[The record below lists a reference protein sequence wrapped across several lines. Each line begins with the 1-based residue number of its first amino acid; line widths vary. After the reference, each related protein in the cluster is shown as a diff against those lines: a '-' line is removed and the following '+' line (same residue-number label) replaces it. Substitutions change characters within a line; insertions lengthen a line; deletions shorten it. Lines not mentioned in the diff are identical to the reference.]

1 MKIKKIIIDNF
12 RAFKHA
18 EIDFSNFN
26 CIIGKNDTGK
36 STILA
41 ALEWFF
47 DPQKELNKNDFAA
60 AGFDWH
66 LITEPSY
73 YNEIEETTI
82 PERTYKEFISDNLC
96 VSVELYL
103 SDVVIP
109 KCSEKYD
116 FIFDKDYIND
126 ERCVR
131 VRKYMYHP
139 SYCYGKGRM
148 GYSIV
153 AYQFSKTGETLSD
166 CSFEKLKTA
175 YSEIGENAEALCN
188 TLKPLE
194 EELTGKRGIV
204 FSAIRSK
211 IRDEEA
217 HIKEQ
222 MCNVIYNYYNGIGE
236 RKEERWVPLEN
247 DEEQSSPFDL
257 DLPAYKLYTSKTRI
271 EDYLNDLFTPNN
283 ATKLY
288 KALECAKTQ
297 TVHKLAEYLNNKE
310 DKLDFLKD
318 EKINLFSQ
326 NSLIFTPNYSPLN
339 IPITNRGEGVQLKIK
354 NAVFRLLTDI
364 QQKQQQIIFAFEEPE
379 THLHPSAQLE
389 MYETIKTLS
398 ENPDYQVIITTH
410 SPYIV
415 KELANDPNSR
425 IIIVKR
431 EGGSD
436 ESTICKLKEK
446 VLPYLSMNEVN
457 YIAFDEPSIEYH
469 IELFGIMQQKLNT
482 SIAGVD
488 KWLSNNKFA
497 GKVFNYYAV
506 DSKKGCLVS
515 MKNGKY
521 RQDLMTLPY
530 CVRNQVDHPHD
541 YNIQYG
547 SRKMIEESIEIMR
560 NAIISNPTLFKNK
573 KGDSD

>member
-1 MKIKKIIIDNF
+1 MKIKKIILDNF

-36 STILA
+36 STILE
-41 ALEWFF
+41 ALRLFFNYDGIADEYDYNGVIGFLNGMNLQKKTKYHPIIVSVCFEGENEKLSPFIINGTLTVRKQFEIEPISSKYPYDYSIAVNKSFF
-47 DPQKELNKNDFAA
+47 DKGELSKNQLKQTKYLEHYRIPVQAKLQMEGEYIYIPISDIQPLSLSGLFSTLPKFKLLAA
-60 AGFDWH
+60 DTPF
-66 LITEPSY
+66 
-73 YNEIEETTI
+73 ETI
-82 PERTYKEFISDNLC
+82 QDEFIKMRFSKDIRSLIRKINKFDINGEEKMRFGISSVLFSDNNLMTPIKGK
-96 VSVELYL
+96 S
-103 SDVVIP
+103 IP
-109 KCSEKYD
+109 LA
-116 FIFDKDYIND
+116 N
-126 ERCVR
+126 
-131 VRKYMYHP
+131 
-139 SYCYGKGRM
+139 
-148 GYSIV
+148 
-153 AYQFSKTGETLSD
+153 
-166 CSFEKLKTA
+166 
-175 YSEIGENAEALCN
+175 
-188 TLKPLE
+188 
-194 EELTGKRGIV
+194 RGDG
-204 FSAIRSK
+204 IRFFAQS
-211 IRDEEA
+211 
-217 HIKEQ
+217 Q
-222 MCNVIYNYYNGIGE
+222 MF
-236 RKEERWVPLEN
+236 R
-247 DEEQSSPFDL
+247 Q
-257 DLPAYKLYTSKTRI
+257 
-271 EDYLNDLFTPNN
+271 
-283 ATKLY
+283 
-288 KALECAKTQ
+288 
-297 TVHKLAEYLNNKE
+297 LAEKENKR
-310 DKLDFLKD
+310 
-318 EKINLFSQ
+318 NL
-326 NSLIFTPNYSPLN
+326 
-339 IPITNRGEGVQLKIK
+339 
-354 NAVFRLLTDI
+354 LL
-364 QQKQQQIIFAFEEPE
+364 AFEEPE

-415 KELANDPNSR
+415 KELANDPNNK

-446 VLPYLSMNEVN
+446 VLPYPSMNEVN

-497 GKVFNYYAV
+497 EKVFNYYAV
-506 DSKKGCLVS
+506 DSKKGCLVL

-547 SRKMIEESIEIMR
+547 SRKMIEESIEIVR

>member
-60 AGFDWH
+60 AGFAWAENN
-66 LITEPSY
+66 TPSY
-73 YNEIEETTI
+73 YDEFYGVTI
-82 PERTYKEFISDNLC
+82 PEETYKEIISNNLC

-109 KCSEKYD
+109 KCSEKHDYV
-116 FIFDKDYIND
+116 FDKDYLND
-126 ERCVR
+126 EECVR

-247 DEEQSSPFDL
+247 DEGQSSPFDL

-271 EDYLNDLFTPNN
+271 EDYLNDLFTPKN

-297 TVHKLAEYLNNKE
+297 TVHKLAEYLNSKE

-326 NSLIFTPNYSPLN
+326 NSLIFTPNDSPLN

-389 MYETIKTLS
+389 MYETIKALS
-398 ENPDYQVIITTH
+398 ENLDYQVIITTH

-415 KELANDPNSR
+415 KELANGPNNK

-431 EGGSD
+431 EDGSN
-436 ESTICKLKEK
+436 ESTISKLDET
-446 VLPYLSMNEVN
+446 VLSHDDYVSMNEIN
-457 YIAFDEPSIEYH
+457 YIAFEEPSVEYH
-469 IELFGIMQQKLNT
+469 QELFAFLQGGKQTVDQVDNLFKKEYDWFQVDNKGKLVIKDG
-482 SIAGVD
+482 SPIE
-488 KWLSNNKFA
+488 
-497 GKVFNYYAV
+497 
-506 DSKKGCLVS
+506 KKHS
-515 MKNGKY
+515 
-521 RQDLMTLPY
+521 LPY
-530 CVRNQVDHPHD
+530 CVRNQIDHPTVDDTNDKKKHNA
-541 YNIQYG
+541 YLNNSHFNEKELI
-547 SRKMIEESIEIMR
+547 RKSIEIMR
-560 NAIISNPTLFKNK
+560 NAIIDTMKSC
-573 KGDSD
+573 

>member
-1 MKIKKIIIDNF
+1 M
-12 RAFKHA
+12 
-18 EIDFSNFN
+18 
-26 CIIGKNDTGK
+26 
-36 STILA
+36 
-41 ALEWFF
+41 
-47 DPQKELNKNDFAA
+47 
-60 AGFDWH
+60 
-66 LITEPSY
+66 
-73 YNEIEETTI
+73 
-82 PERTYKEFISDNLC
+82 
-96 VSVELYL
+96 
-103 SDVVIP
+103 
-109 KCSEKYD
+109 
-116 FIFDKDYIND
+116 
-126 ERCVR
+126 
-131 VRKYMYHP
+131 
-139 SYCYGKGRM
+139 
-148 GYSIV
+148 
-153 AYQFSKTGETLSD
+153 
-166 CSFEKLKTA
+166 
-175 YSEIGENAEALCN
+175 
-188 TLKPLE
+188 
-194 EELTGKRGIV
+194 
-204 FSAIRSK
+204 
-211 IRDEEA
+211 
-217 HIKEQ
+217 
-222 MCNVIYNYYNGIGE
+222 
-236 RKEERWVPLEN
+236 
-247 DEEQSSPFDL
+247 
-257 DLPAYKLYTSKTRI
+257 
-271 EDYLNDLFTPNN
+271 
-283 ATKLY
+283 
-288 KALECAKTQ
+288 
-297 TVHKLAEYLNNKE
+297 
-310 DKLDFLKD
+310 
-318 EKINLFSQ
+318 
-326 NSLIFTPNYSPLN
+326 IFTPNDSPLN

-389 MYETIKTLS
+389 MYETIKALS
-398 ENPDYQVIITTH
+398 ENLDYQVIITTH

-415 KELANDPNSR
+415 KELANDPNNK

>member
-1 MKIKKIIIDNF
+1 MKIKKLIINNF

-18 EIDFSNFN
+18 EIEFDSFN

-47 DPQKELNKNDFAA
+47 DPQKELNEYDFAA
-60 AGFDWH
+60 AGFDWA
-66 LITEPSY
+66 ENNNPSY
-73 YNEIEETTI
+73 YDEFYGVTI
-82 PERTYKEFISDNLC
+82 PEETYKEIISNNLC

-116 FIFDKDYIND
+116 YVFDKDYLND
-126 ERCVR
+126 EEFVR
-131 VRKYMYHP
+131 VCKYMYHP
-139 SYCYGKGRM
+139 MYSDWKGSM

-153 AYQFSKTGETLSD
+153 AYQFNKTGKTLSD
-166 CSFEKLKTA
+166 CSFEELKTA

-194 EELTGKRGIV
+194 EELKGKRGIA

-222 MCNVIYNYYNGIGE
+222 MCNVIYNHYNGIGE
-236 RKEERWVPLEN
+236 RKEERRVPLEN
-247 DEEQSSPFDL
+247 DEGQSSPFDL

-271 EDYLNDLFTPNN
+271 EDYLNDLFTPKN

-297 TVHKLAEYLNNKE
+297 TVNKLAEYLNNKE

-326 NSLIFTPNYSPLN
+326 NSLIFTPNDSPLN
-339 IPITNRGEGVQLKIK
+339 IPIANRGEGLQLKIK

-379 THLHPSAQLE
+379 THLHPSAQRE
-389 MYETIKTLS
+389 MYETIKALS
-398 ENPDYQVIITTH
+398 ENQDYQVIITTH

-415 KELANDPNSR
+415 KELANDQNNN

-431 EGGSD
+431 EDGSN
-436 ESTICKLKEK
+436 ESTISKLDET
-446 VLPYLSMNEVN
+446 VLSHDDYVSMNEIN
-457 YIAFDEPSIEYH
+457 YIAFEEPSVEYH
-469 IELFGIMQQKLNT
+469 QELFAFLQGGKHTVDQVDNLFEKEYDWFQVDNKGKLVIIDG
-482 SIAGVD
+482 SPIE
-488 KWLSNNKFA
+488 
-497 GKVFNYYAV
+497 
-506 DSKKGCLVS
+506 KKHS
-515 MKNGKY
+515 
-521 RQDLMTLPY
+521 LPY
-530 CVRNQVDHPHD
+530 CVRNQIDHPTVDDTNDKKKHNA
-541 YNIQYG
+541 YLNNSHFNEKELI
-547 SRKMIEESIEIMR
+547 RKSIEIMR
-560 NAIISNPTLFKNK
+560 NAISIL
-573 KGDSD
+573 

>member
-1 MKIKKIIIDNF
+1 MKIKKVILDNF

-18 EIDFSNFN
+18 EIDFNNFN

-47 DPQKELNKNDFAA
+47 DPKKELNENDFAA

-73 YNEIEETTI
+73 YNEIEETAI
-82 PERTYKEFISDNLC
+82 PERTYKEFISVNLC

-109 KCSEKYD
+109 KCSKKYD

-126 ERCVR
+126 EGCVR

-139 SYCYGKGRM
+139 MYSDWKGSM

-153 AYQFSKTGETLSD
+153 AYQFNKTGRTLSD
-166 CSFEKLKTA
+166 CSFEEVKTA

-194 EELTGKRGIV
+194 EELKGKRGIA

-222 MCNVIYNYYNGIGE
+222 MCNDLYKYYNGIGE
-236 RKEERWVPLEN
+236 IRKENWIPLDHN
-247 DEEQSSPFDL
+247 DEQTFPL

-271 EDYLNDLFTPNN
+271 EDYLNDLFTPKN

-297 TVHKLAEYLNNKE
+297 TIKKLAEYLNLNDKE
-310 DKLDFLKD
+310 DKFDFLKD

-326 NSLIFTPNYSPLN
+326 NSLIFTPNDSPLN

-379 THLHPSAQLE
+379 THLHPSAQIE
-389 MYETIKTLS
+389 MYETIKALS
-398 ENPDYQVIITTH
+398 ENSNYQVIITTH

-415 KELANDPNSR
+415 KELAKDKILP
-425 IIIVKR
+425 IVVLR
-431 EGGSD
+431 D
-436 ESTICKLKEK
+436 EENNVSTISKLDET
-446 VLPYLSMNEVN
+446 VLSHDDYVSMNEIN
-457 YIAFDEPSIEYH
+457 YIAFEEPSVEYH
-469 IELFGIMQQKLNT
+469 QELFAFLQGGKQTVDQVDNLFKKEYDWFQVDNKGKLVITNG
-482 SIAGVD
+482 SPIE
-488 KWLSNNKFA
+488 
-497 GKVFNYYAV
+497 
-506 DSKKGCLVS
+506 KKHS
-515 MKNGKY
+515 
-521 RQDLMTLPY
+521 LPY
-530 CVRNQVDHPHD
+530 CVRNQIDHPTVDDTNDKIKHNA
-541 YNIQYG
+541 YLNNSHFNEKELI
-547 SRKMIEESIEIMR
+547 RKSIEIMR
-560 NAIISNPTLFKNK
+560 NAIMTLTK
-573 KGDSD
+573 